1 MKEEYYGNQ
10 KDQPE
15 ELDVLLKMYENARR
29 FMATHGNASQWG
41 NTYPS
46 PQLILDDITEG
57 NSYVCTEQDQ
67 IIATFYY
74 KEGADPT
81 YMRIYDGDWINDSRY
96 GVVHRITSIGNVK
109 GAASFCLNW
118 ALEQCGNI
126 RIDTHRDNIVMQH
139 LLDKNGSSI
148 AESYMLKMEQ
158 NELLIRKWFNNTKIH
173 KARSRDI

>member
-10 KDQPE
+10 KDQ
-15 ELDVLLKMYENARR
+15 AGRIRR
-29 FMATHGNASQWG
+29 ASQNVRKRTQIYGNSRKCFPVG

-96 GVVHRITSIGNVK
+96 GVVHRITSTGNVK

-139 LLDKNGSSI
+139 LLDKNGFKYCGIVYVEDGTERI
-148 AESYMLKMEQ
+148 AYQKVV
-158 NELLIRKWFNNTKIH
+158 
-173 KARSRDI
+173 

>member
-1 MKEEYYGNQ
+1 MEIRKTR
-10 KDQPE
+10 PE

-41 NTYPS
+41 N
-46 PQLILDDITEG
+46 
-57 NSYVCTEQDQ
+57 
-67 IIATFYY
+67 TFYY

-96 GVVHRITSIGNVK
+96 GVVHRITSTGNVK

-139 LLDKNGSSI
+139 LLDKNGFKYCGIVYVEDGTERI
-148 AESYMLKMEQ
+148 AYQKVV
-158 NELLIRKWFNNTKIH
+158 
-173 KARSRDI
+173 

>member
-1 MKEEYYGNQ
+1 MEIIKTR
-10 KDQPE
+10 PE

-81 YMRIYDGDWINDSRY
+81 YMRIYEGEWINDSRY
-96 GVVHRITSIGNVK
+96 GVVHRITSTGNVK

-118 ALEQCGNI
+118 ALE
-126 RIDTHRDNIVMQH
+126 
-139 LLDKNGSSI
+139 
-148 AESYMLKMEQ
+148 
-158 NELLIRKWFNNTKIH
+158 
-173 KARSRDI
+173 